1 MNLTER
7 QKTSKHSPVLGNLT
21 ESGDKV
27 LDKKDTILA
36 LSELMV

>member
-1 MNLTER
+1 MNSTEQ

-21 ESGDKV
+21 ESEDKV
-27 LDKKDTILA
+27 VNKKDTILA